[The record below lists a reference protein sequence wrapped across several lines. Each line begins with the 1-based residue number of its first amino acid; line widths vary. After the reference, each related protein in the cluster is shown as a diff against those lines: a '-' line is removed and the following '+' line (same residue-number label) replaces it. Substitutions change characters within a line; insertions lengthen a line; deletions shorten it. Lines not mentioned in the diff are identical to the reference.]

1 MTKAMV
7 NEAIAQMTKLNKAR
21 LDHPARNSFKLK
33 PGTKT
38 DGRKRAHRDAPPLL
52 TITDDLARAA
62 ALLAEL
68 DVQQKVDN
76 ESTYTVQKRAEAF
89 WMGSLSHKGSV
100 PWGDDSAYKVF
111 RNVVTDYGADP
122 NGKRMIGDAIDPP
135 TIIAS
140 SSFLGLGVFS
150 TDVYVDDGGIGP
162 DGNSLE
168 WYINTARF
176 YSQIRNFKMDITA
189 TAANASI
196 AALHYQ
202 VAQGTSLEHV
212 EFIADSGTTQQGIF
226 AENGSGG
233 VMSDLTFTGGNFG
246 IHGGSQQFSATRLTF
261 NGCNTA
267 VQLIWSWGWVW
278 KSITV
283 RNAKVGFRLYNDVS
297 NEIPGSATFLDS
309 MFSDIKEA
317 SIEMATPQ
325 DKMDSGFTGLVLD
338 NVKLAAPIKDYSSSK
353 QILDSGYYRYY
364 AMGSTYKNN
373 TRSFTNAPLNYT
385 REASILGSKVSGLD
399 VAPFYE
405 RARNQYKDKSAS
417 DFVHIKDE
425 GAKGD
430 GSTDD
435 TQAVQSVFNKYKDGS
450 KIIYIDAGTYIL
462 KDTVIIASGVRIVG
476 KTWSQFAA
484 YGDVFSNADKPKVM
498 LSSNEG
504 DVGNIEMQDLI
515 LTSKGP
521 TPGVVLMEWN
531 IRAKS
536 NGDAALWDVHIRLG
550 GAVGTQL
557 TPAEC
562 PPSKSGTNPDTC
574 KVASLLLHI
583 TPKASGYFDNLW
595 AWVADHQIDD
605 PHLEDAQNNME
616 QLSVYSARGIL
627 VESQKATFLYGTA
640 SEHSVFYQYNFHRAS
655 NIVTTFLQTESAYFQ
670 PTPKPPAPFTNNVGV
685 FPGDPDYS
693 CKADDDFNGCDS
705 SWAVVMTE
713 SSNVLIGSAGVYS
726 WFSTYTQ
733 ECIDKHSCQK
743 SLIYLSSKYVN
754 VRLQQVISIGAKNM
768 IPLRRAI
775 ERKAPTSLEE
785 KKCDSTDYFYYEGEW
800 PKYDI
805 SGLVGLSRRGA
816 PLGNSSNA
824 TSYMPA
830 YATIV
835 NLTPHNF
842 KHVGGPKPYQFYK
855 WDFDDIPSSKGRR
868 NDAWYKQA
876 GVDLTTTNGYAYYE
890 IEGTNQKFN
899 VHVTTNMDDV
909 RCPQRIWFDLQG
921 MDRKLHHVVVPGSHD
936 AAMNNITMAGWWGFG
951 SADNTETQSL
961 DLYKQL
967 KVGSRYFDMRI
978 SSVNNGKF
986 YGAHVSDGLGKTPAG
1001 ATGPSL
1007 DDLIIGMNRFSND
1020 YPGEVVVWYIKYMTD
1035 LSIKGGTYWS
1045 EDKIKEFYDKLE
1057 TIHNRCPGDLAG
1069 NTALNELP
1077 ISTFMNA
1084 NDGKRCVLLLIDG
1097 CFDPKLNGQTFVR
1110 PDKGIFFGP
1119 PALARSDVWA
1129 QEAGSQ
1135 VDNYYIMQW
1144 QCTPVL
1150 DPIQPVAVYES
1161 NPTLYYYGL
1170 NYMTPKTFPTVI
1182 LHDAV
1187 GLFRTDQITEKYY
1200 DPTMQVF
1207 VRGLNLYMVSQNCK
1221 VSKSKNPLVRPPNRS
1236 KKAVAAS
1243 DHFDG
1248 IIFANGTT
1256 LDTVPNS
1263 FCFSQA
1269 SCPRLN

>member
-1 MTKAMV
+1 M
-7 NEAIAQMTKLNKAR
+7 
-21 LDHPARNSFKLK
+21 S
-33 PGTKT
+33 
-38 DGRKRAHRDAPPLL
+38 RA
-52 TITDDLARAA
+52 
-62 ALLAEL
+62 
-68 DVQQKVDN
+68 
-76 ESTYTVQKRAEAF
+76 Y
-89 WMGSLSHKGSV
+89 
-100 PWGDDSAYKVF
+100 
-111 RNVVTDYGADP
+111 
-122 NGKRMIGDAIDPP
+122 
-135 TIIAS
+135 
-140 SSFLGLGVFS
+140 
-150 TDVYVDDGGIGP
+150 
-162 DGNSLE
+162 
-168 WYINTARF
+168 
-176 YSQIRNFKMDITA
+176 
-189 TAANASI
+189 
-196 AALHYQ
+196 
-202 VAQGTSLEHV
+202 
-212 EFIADSGTTQQGIF
+212 
-226 AENGSGG
+226 
-233 VMSDLTFTGGNFG
+233 
-246 IHGGSQQFSATRLTF
+246 GGSQQFSATRLTF

-267 VQLIWSWGWVW
+267 VQLIWNWGWVW

-283 RNAKVGFRLYNDVS
+283 RNAKVGSRLYNDVS

-385 REASILGSKVSGLD
+385 REASVLGSKVSGLD

-405 RARNQYKDKSAS
+405 RARNQYKDKPAS

-462 KDTVIIASGVRIVG
+462 KDMVIIPSGVRIVG
-476 KTWSQFAA
+476 ETWSQSAA

-498 LSSNEG
+498 LRVGNEG

-531 IRAKS
+531 TQAKS

-550 GAVGTQL
+550 SAVGTQL

-605 PHLEDAQNNME
+605 PHLEDAENNME

-693 CKADDDFNGCDS
+693 CKAADDFNGCDS

-743 SLIYLSSKYVN
+743 SLIYLSSNYDN

-768 IPLRRAI
+768 IVSSDGTKITSDENQAVTSHPQWAHISLYDVPS
-775 ERKAPTSLEE
+775 KGKPPTSPEE

-842 KHVGGPKPYQFYK
+842 KHAGGPKPYQFYK
-855 WDFDDIPSSKGRR
+855 WDFDDIPSGKGRR

-876 GVDLTTTNGYAYYE
+876 GVDLTTTNGDAYYE

-899 VHVTTNMDDV
+899 MHVTTNMDDV
-909 RCPQRIWFDLQG
+909 RSPQRIWFDLQG
-921 MDRKLHHVVVPGSHD
+921 MGMGAKEYTVPSSQRPVTLVTGGSKEYGFFTSLQFGKYNWMKDMYDVIKDRKLHHVVVPGSHD

-961 DLYKQL
+961 DLYNQS

-986 YGAHVSDGLGKTPAG
+986 YGAHVSDELGKTPAG

-1020 YPGEVVVWYIKYMTD
+1020 YPGEVVVWYMKYLTD

-1069 NTALNELP
+1069 NTPLNELP
-1077 ISTFMNA
+1077 ISTFMYA
-1084 NDGKRCVLLLIDG
+1084 NDGKGCVLLLIDG
-1097 CFDPKLNGQTFVR
+1097 RFDPKLNGQTFVR
-1110 PDKGIFFGP
+1110 PNKGIFFGP

-1129 QEAGSQ
+1129 QEAYAGRNGIWEVNFLRRNLNRDDRSGSQ

-1187 GLFRTDQITEKYY
+1187 GLFRTD
-1200 DPTMQVF
+1200 
-1207 VRGLNLYMVSQNCK
+1207 
-1221 VSKSKNPLVRPPNRS
+1221 
-1236 KKAVAAS
+1236 
-1243 DHFDG
+1243 
-1248 IIFANGTT
+1248 
-1256 LDTVPNS
+1256 
-1263 FCFSQA
+1263 
-1269 SCPRLN
+1269 

>member
-1 MTKAMV
+1 
-7 NEAIAQMTKLNKAR
+7 
-21 LDHPARNSFKLK
+21 
-33 PGTKT
+33 
-38 DGRKRAHRDAPPLL
+38 
-52 TITDDLARAA
+52 
-62 ALLAEL
+62 
-68 DVQQKVDN
+68 
-76 ESTYTVQKRAEAF
+76 
-89 WMGSLSHKGSV
+89 
-100 PWGDDSAYKVF
+100 
-111 RNVVTDYGADP
+111 
-122 NGKRMIGDAIDPP
+122 
-135 TIIAS
+135 
-140 SSFLGLGVFS
+140 
-150 TDVYVDDGGIGP
+150 
-162 DGNSLE
+162 
-168 WYINTARF
+168 
-176 YSQIRNFKMDITA
+176 
-189 TAANASI
+189 
-196 AALHYQ
+196 
-202 VAQGTSLEHV
+202 
-212 EFIADSGTTQQGIF
+212 
-226 AENGSGG
+226 
-233 VMSDLTFTGGNFG
+233 
-246 IHGGSQQFSATRLTF
+246 
-261 NGCNTA
+261 
-267 VQLIWSWGWVW
+267 
-278 KSITV
+278 
-283 RNAKVGFRLYNDVS
+283 
-297 NEIPGSATFLDS
+297 

-338 NVKLAAPIKDYSSSK
+338 NVKLAAPIKGYSSSK
-353 QILDSGYYRYY
+353 QILDSGYYR
-364 AMGSTYKNN
+364 
-373 TRSFTNAPLNYT
+373 
-385 REASILGSKVSGLD
+385 EASVLGSKVSGLD

-435 TQAVQSVFNKYKDGS
+435 TQAVQSVFNKYKGGS

-462 KDTVIIASGVRIVG
+462 KDTVIIPSGVRIVG
-476 KTWSQFAA
+476 ETWSQSAA

-498 LSSNEG
+498 LRVGNEG

-531 IRAKS
+531 IQAKS

-605 PHLEDAQNNME
+605 PLLEDAENNME

-670 PTPKPPAPFTNNVGV
+670 PTPKPPAPFTNNVRV

-693 CKADDDFNGCDS
+693 CKAADDFNGCDS

-743 SLIYLSSKYVN
+743 SLIYLSSNYDN

-768 IPLRRAI
+768 IVSSDGTKITSDENQAVTSHPQWAHISLYDVPSK
-775 ERKAPTSLEE
+775 EKPPTSPEE

-842 KHVGGPKPYQFYK
+842 KHVGGPKPYQFHK
-855 WDFDDIPSSKGRR
+855 WDFDDIPSGKGRR

-909 RCPQRIWFDLQG
+909 RFPQRIWFDLQG
-921 MDRKLHHVVVPGSHD
+921 MGMGAKEYTVPSSQRPVTLVIGGSKEYGFFTSLQFGKYNWMKDMYDVIKDRKLHHVVVPGSHD

-961 DLYKQL
+961 DLYNQL
-967 KVGSRYFDMRI
+967 KVGSRFFDMRI

-986 YGAHVSDGLGKTPAG
+986 YGAHVSDELGKTPAG

-1020 YPGEVVVWYIKYMTD
+1020 YPGEVVIWYIKYMTD
-1035 LSIKGGTYWS
+1035 LSIKGVTYWS

-1069 NTALNELP
+1069 NTPLNELP

-1084 NDGKRCVLLLIDG
+1084 NDGKGCVLLLIDG
-1097 CFDPKLNGQTFVR
+1097 RFDPKLNGQTFVR

-1129 QEAGSQ
+1129 QEAYAGRNGIWEVNFLTRNLNRDDRSGSQ

-1236 KKAVAAS
+1236 KKAVAGITSVS

-1256 LDTVPNS
+1256 LDTVPNG